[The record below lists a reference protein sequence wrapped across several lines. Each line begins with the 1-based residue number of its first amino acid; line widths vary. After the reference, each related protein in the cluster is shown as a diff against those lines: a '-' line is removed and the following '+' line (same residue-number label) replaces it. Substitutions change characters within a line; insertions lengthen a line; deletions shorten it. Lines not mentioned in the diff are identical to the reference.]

1 MRRLLTVVS
10 ACVLALTM
18 MLPATAARPFPEV
31 IRLPNG
37 FQPEGIA
44 IGPGPTFYVGSIPT
58 GAIYK
63 GSLVTGKGALLVQPV
78 EGRQAIGLGLDLPG
92 RRLFVAGGPTGDGYV
107 YDTRTGETI
116 ATYDFTSG
124 DSFVNDVVV
133 THGAAY
139 FTDSSQPVI
148 YRVDLRWDGAP
159 TGEFTTIPL
168 GGDFDFVPGA
178 FNLNG
183 IEATWFGTTLIAVS
197 STLGALYAIDPD
209 TGEATLIDLGG
220 ATMTN
225 GDGLLLIGRTLYVVQ
240 NRLNQISVIRL
251 SHDFTSGE
259 VIDVITNP
267 NFDVP
272 TTIDHVGPLL
282 YAVNARFGTT
292 PTPDTDYTVVRA
304 SLR

>member
-1 MRRLLTVVS
+1 MRRLLIVVS
-10 ACVLALTM
+10 ACLLALTM
-18 MLPATAARPFPEV
+18 MLPAMAAKSFPEV
-31 IRLPNG
+31 IPLPDG

-44 IGPGPTFYVGSIPT
+44 IGFLPTFYVGSIPN

-63 GSLVTGKGALLVQPV
+63 GSLVTGEGSLLVQPT
-78 EGRQAIGLGLDLPG
+78 EGRQAIGLGLDLLG
-92 RRLFVAGGPTGDGYV
+92 KRLFVAGGPTGDGYV

-116 ATYDFTSG
+116 ASFDFTSG

-133 THGAAY
+133 THNAAY
-139 FTDSSQPVI
+139 FTDSRQPVI
-148 YRVDLRWDGAP
+148 YRVELQRGGAP
-159 TGEFTTIPL
+159 TGAFTTIPL
-168 GGDFDFVPGA
+168 GGDFEFVPGA

-209 TGEATLIDLGG
+209 TGEATRIDLGG

-240 NRLNQISVIRL
+240 NRLNQISVIKL
-251 SHDFTSGE
+251 SWDLTQGE
-259 VIDVITNP
+259 VVDVITNP

-272 TTIDHVGPLL
+272 TTIDNFGPLL
-282 YAVNARFGTT
+282 YAVNARFGTP
-292 PTPDTDYTVVRA
+292 PTPDTEYTVVQARTP
-304 SLR
+304 